1 MTNRPTRADPT
12 GAAYLDLRR
21 KARGDGRATDEYLR
35 LYVLEGFL
43 SRLADSQHRT
53 KLVIKGGVL
62 LAAYAIRRPTAD
74 VDIAADR
81 VSGEV
86 DHIRNTVAAIAGQR
100 SDDGIEFDTSNV
112 AAELIRDEDQYSG
125 IRVTLSARLAT
136 AVIRFHVDVNI
147 GDPIWPQPAEVRL
160 PRLLGGEIAV
170 RGYPLEMVLAEKVVT
185 ALERA
190 TVNTRWRDFAD
201 IYLLASSHTIPART
215 LCEAVRAVAD
225 HRDVPMQPLRHALD
239 GYAELGQA
247 RWAAWRRKQAL
258 DGMLPERFSDVLALV
273 VRLADPVLDPSTD
286 LAGESWRTESRSWE
300 PVQ

>member
-1 MTNRPTRADPT
+1 MTSQRPTRADRA

-21 KARGDGRATDEYLR
+21 KARDDGRATDEYLR

-43 SRLADSQHRT
+43 ARLADSQHRT

-81 VSGEV
+81 VSGEI
-86 DHIRNTVAAIAGQR
+86 DHIRNTVAAIAEQR
-100 SDDGIEFDTSNV
+100 SDDGIDFDTSNV
-112 AAELIRDEDQYSG
+112 TAELIRDEDQYSG
-125 IRVTLSARLAT
+125 IRVSLSARLAT

-160 PRLLGGEIAV
+160 PRLLGGEIAL
-170 RGYPLEMVLAEKVVT
+170 RGYPLEMVLAEKIVT

-201 IYLLASSHTIPART
+201 IYLLASSHTISART
-215 LCEAVRAVAD
+215 LSEAVRAVAD
-225 HRDVPMQPLRHALD
+225 HRRVPIKPLRQALD
-239 GYAELGQA
+239 GYAELGQS
-247 RWAAWRRKQAL
+247 RWEAWRRKQAL
-258 DGMLPERFSDVLALV
+258 DGMLPEHFTDVLSLTM
-273 VRLADPVLDPSTD
+273 RFADPVLDPGITD
-286 LAGESWRTESRSWE
+286 QSWRAESRSWE
-300 PVQ
+300 PIQ